1 VSTFLVTVSLGSY
14 RDVKVSS
21 HKTLKAARAK
31 VSKRERACRNE
42 LGPRYAIWRRVG

>member
-21 HKTLKAARAK
+21 HKTLKAARVK
-31 VSKRERACRNE
+31 VLKRKRQCRNAIA
-42 LGPRYAIWRRVG
+42 PRYAIWRRVG